1 MLKMIKNL
9 AHTARATKFAGQSPV
24 LSGKVISMT
33 QTLGQ
38 IGGGV
43 PRLVPERPKD
53 KV

>member
-9 AHTARATKFAGQSPV
+9 AHSARATKFAGQSPV

-33 QTLGQ
+33 AKLDQVA
-38 IGGGV
+38 GGAPRIV
-43 PRLVPERPKD
+43 PLPKD